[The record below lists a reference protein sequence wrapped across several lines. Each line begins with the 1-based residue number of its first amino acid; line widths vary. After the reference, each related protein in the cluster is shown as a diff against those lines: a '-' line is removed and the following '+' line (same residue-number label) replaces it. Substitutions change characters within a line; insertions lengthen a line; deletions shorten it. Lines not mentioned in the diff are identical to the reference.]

1 MVSRFL
7 ESNQAGSGTNQK
19 CLKRYPPRTKTAH
32 VGDGLSLEAD
42 WPNVEALGFSWT
54 PRKEKKNLRSN
65 LRLLVQHHATTTH
78 QMKEKLDYRLMGDEQ
93 FNPFQGRMDLPIYA
107 TPSWSNEYLQFDWNR
122 ELREEGPRPRPRKGG
137 VAVPHA
143 APPPRLARRRGESS
157 ERQTDSAA
165 SSSSSPHSASRQAEA
180 PNLGKRVVWVGA
192 QIRLDAAGKAAAAAA
207 FGAPRRVGMGWL
219 GFPCC
224 CRWMRCVAA
233 ARSKQCKGAAVGV
246 DWTGLDWE
254 ESVRVCCCAAIAT
267 VWGERAASWNGKRD
281 LFFFFL
287 LGVFSFLFLY
297 WYFFFFLLFGWLG
310 CVWEN
315 RREEDWEYMQ
325 NEIIYYRMIN

>member
-254 ESVRVCCCAAIAT
+254 ERVCVCA
-267 VWGERAASWNGKRD
+267 VVLRLRLCEERGRRAGTGRETFSSSFYWVFFLFSFYTGISF
-281 LFFFFL
+281 FFFFL
-287 LGVFSFLFLY
+287 V
-297 WYFFFFLLFGWLG
+297 
-310 CVWEN
+310 
-315 RREEDWEYMQ
+315 D
-325 NEIIYYRMIN
+325 

>member
-1 MVSRFL
+1 
-7 ESNQAGSGTNQK
+7 
-19 CLKRYPPRTKTAH
+19 
-32 VGDGLSLEAD
+32 
-42 WPNVEALGFSWT
+42 
-54 PRKEKKNLRSN
+54 
-65 LRLLVQHHATTTH
+65 
-78 QMKEKLDYRLMGDEQ
+78 MGDEQ

-122 ELREEGPRPRPRKGG
+122 ELREEGPRKGG

-157 ERQTDSAA
+157 ERQTDSAS

-246 DWTGLDWE
+246 DWTGLDW
-254 ESVRVCCCAAIAT
+254 T
-267 VWGERAASWNGKRD
+267 GKRECACVLLCCD
-281 LFFFFL
+281 CDCVRREGGELEREERPFLLLLFIGCFFFSLFILVFLFFFF
-287 LGVFSFLFLY
+287 FL
-297 WYFFFFLLFGWLG
+297 
-310 CVWEN
+310 V
-315 RREEDWEYMQ
+315 D
-325 NEIIYYRMIN
+325 